1 MRSLR
6 FALCCI
12 AWCAAAAGAA
22 QAAQGWPARPVRL
35 LVPFAPGGATDIV
48 ARILAP
54 ALAERLGQQFI
65 VDNRAGAA
73 GNIAVEI
80 AARAQPDGYTILIN
94 NVSTGAINPTG
105 FRAVLK
111 FDPAQ
116 ELTGVILLASIPN
129 VMVSGTAFPPN
140 TLKELVEYTRARPGQ
155 MNYSNPVGAYSHL
168 DMLDFSKRTGMQ
180 ALNVPS
186 KGAGSSIASIIA
198 GEIHYSFL
206 NAATVTPQ
214 IRAGRLKAFATT
226 AQQRLPDLA
235 EVPTMA
241 EAGYPGVGSVNW
253 NGLFVPARTPRA
265 VIDSLHAA
273 TTEVMQR
280 PEIRGAFDKARVPV
294 TLSQSPAEFQAFVS
308 AEIRRWA
315 RILAENDVRL
325 H

>member
-6 FALCCI
+6 FAFFCI
-12 AWCAAAAGAA
+12 VWCVGAAGAA
-22 QAAQGWPARPVRL
+22 HAAQGWPTKPVRL

-54 ALAERLGQQFI
+54 ALSERLGQQFI

-80 AARAQPDGYTILIN
+80 AARAQPDGHTILIN

-105 FRAVLK
+105 FRTVLK

-129 VMVSGTAFPPN
+129 VMVSGMAFPPN

-226 AQQRLPDLA
+226 AQQRLLDLA

-294 TLSQSPAEFQAFVS
+294 TLSQSPAEFQAFVN

>member
-1 MRSLR
+1 MRSLC
-6 FALCCI
+6 FAFFCI
-12 AWCAAAAGAA
+12 AWCAGAAGAA
-22 QAAQGWPARPVRL
+22 HAAQGWPTKPVRL

-54 ALAERLGQQFI
+54 ALSERLGQQFI

-80 AARAQPDGYTILIN
+80 AARAQPDGHTILIN

-129 VMVSGTAFPPN
+129 VMVSGMAFPPN
-140 TLKELVEYTRARPGQ
+140 TLKELVEYTRARPSQ

-253 NGLFVPARTPRA
+253 NGLFVPAKTPRA
-265 VIDSLHAA
+265 VIDRLHAA

-294 TLSQSPAEFQAFVS
+294 TLSQSPAEFQAFVN

>member
-6 FALCCI
+6 FALFCI

-22 QAAQGWPARPVRL
+22 HAAQGWPTKPVRL

-54 ALAERLGQQFI
+54 ALSERLGQQFI

-80 AARAQPDGYTILIN
+80 AARAQPDGHTILIN

-116 ELTGVILLASIPN
+116 ELSGVILLASIPN
-129 VMVSGTAFPPN
+129 VMVSGMAFPPN

-294 TLSQSPAEFQAFVS
+294 TLSQSPAEFQAFVN